1 MLHVIR
7 ERIQGWIA
15 WAIIILLIIP
25 FALWG
30 INQYFGGAGPLVAA
44 TVNGEEISQQE
55 YQQNYY
61 MQRNRMREML
71 GAQYDPS
78 VFDARIKEQALQD
91 LINQELLAQHADDAG
106 YRVADESIK
115 QTILSIDAFKE
126 NGQFSNQLYASA
138 LQAQGETPASFEQ
151 RLQRAILTQQLHSGV
166 STSALVPQTELERL
180 LKLEHQTRDIDHL
193 VLKAD
198 TYKDEADATQEALQ
212 QYYEEHQDEFM
223 TPERVSIEYVEL
235 KSADLGKDAQP
246 TEQELREFY
255 KDRVSQ
261 FQVPEERR
269 TRHIL
274 IAVDEGADE
283 ATIEKA
289 REKANDIYKKLT
301 EGADFAKLAE
311 EYSDDPGSSKLGGDI
326 GFFGHG
332 SLDPQY
338 EETMFALKEGEI
350 SKPVLSSFGFHIIK
364 LEEIRAEKSKTF
376 EEVKDDLLA
385 EYQQNVADRKYFEE
399 AEKLTR
405 LAYEVPTTLNDA
417 AGAVGLEIKTTPLFS
432 RKGGPGVAAN
442 PKVAQAAFSN
452 EVLVEGYNSEPIEIG
467 ENDVVVL
474 RVKEHVEKKQRTLEE
489 AKAEIKIRLLNEK
502 AREKAE
508 QQGEEIVARLRKG
521 EEPQAIAKE
530 MKLEW
535 TKSGELKRSDRKI
548 DSAIVKQA
556 FKLSRPEEG
565 QASYG
570 GTALANGDYA
580 IIAVNKVTDGS
591 IADMEES
598 NKTNLKR
605 TLVGIRG
612 EAAFNDMLST
622 MKDEAKIVIQEGNIE

>member
-30 INQYFGGAGPLVAA
+30 INKYFGGGGPLVAA

-78 VFDARIKEQALQD
+78 VFDARIKQQALQD
-91 LINQELLAQHADDAG
+91 LIDQELLAQNADAAG
-106 YRVADESIK
+106 FRVADESIK
-115 QTILSIDAFKE
+115 QTILGIDAFKE
-126 NGQFSNQLYASA
+126 NGQFSNQLYAST
-138 LQAQGETPASFEQ
+138 LQAQGETPASFER
-151 RLQRAILTQQLHSGV
+151 RLHRAILTQQLHSGV
-166 STSALVPQTELERL
+166 STSALVTQTELDRL
-180 LKLEHQTRDIDHL
+180 LKLENQTRDIDHL
-193 VLKAD
+193 LLKAD
-198 TYKDEADATQEALQ
+198 SYKDEADATEEALQ
-212 QYYEEHQDEFM
+212 QYYEKHKDELM

-235 KSADLGKDAQP
+235 KSTDLGKDVQP
-246 TEQELREFY
+246 TEEELRQFY
-255 KDRVSQ
+255 KERVSQ

-269 TRHIL
+269 TSHIL
-274 IAVDEGADE
+274 IAVDEGADK

-301 EGADFAKLAE
+301 EGADFAKMAE

-326 GFFGHG
+326 GFFGKG

-338 EETMFALKEGEI
+338 EEAMFALKVGEI

-364 LEEIRAEKSKTF
+364 LDEIRAEKSKSF

-385 EYQQNVADRKYFEE
+385 EYQQNVADRKYFED

-405 LAYEVPTTLNDA
+405 LAYEVPTTLTDA

-432 RKGGPGVAAN
+432 RKGGPGIAAN
-442 PKVAQAAFSN
+442 PKVVQAAFSDD
-452 EVLVEGYNSEPIEIG
+452 VLVEGYNSEPIEIG

-502 AREKAE
+502 AQQNAK

-521 EEPQAIAKE
+521 EEPQAIAEE

-565 QASYG
+565 QTSYG
-570 GTALANGDYA
+570 GTVLANGDYA
-580 IIAVNKVTDGS
+580 VIAVNKVIDGNVAE
-591 IADMEES
+591 IEES

-612 EAAFNDMLST
+612 EAEFNDLLST
-622 MKDEAKIVIQEGNIE
+622 LKDEAKIVIQENNVE

>member
-30 INQYFGGAGPLVAA
+30 INQYFGGGGPLVAA

-71 GAQYDPS
+71 GAQYDPT

-91 LINQELLAQHADDAG
+91 LINQKLLAQHADDAG
-106 YRVADESIK
+106 FRVAEESIK
-115 QTILSIDAFKE
+115 QTILGIDAFKE
-126 NGQFSNQLYASA
+126 NGQFSNQLYAST
-138 LQAQGETPASFEQ
+138 LQAQGETPTSFEQ
-151 RLQRAILTQQLHSGV
+151 RLHQAILTQQLHSGV
-166 STSALVPQTELERL
+166 STSALVTQNELDRL
-180 LKLEHQTRDIDHL
+180 LKLENQTRDIDHL

-198 TYKDEADATQEALQ
+198 TYKDETDATEQALQ
-212 QYYEEHQDEFM
+212 QYYEEHKDEFM
-223 TPERVSIEYVEL
+223 TPERVSVEYVEL
-235 KSADLGKDAQP
+235 KSTDLGKDVQP
-246 TEQELREFY
+246 TEEELRQFY

-301 EGADFAKLAE
+301 EGADFAKLAK
-311 EYSDDPGSSKLGGDI
+311 EYSDDPGSSNLGGDI
-326 GFFGHG
+326 GFFGRG

-338 EETMFALKEGEI
+338 EEAMFALKKGEI
-350 SKPVLSSFGFHIIK
+350 SKPVLTSFGFHIIQ
-364 LEEIRAEKSKTF
+364 LEEIRAEKSKSF
-376 EEVKDDLLA
+376 DEVKDDLLA
-385 EYQQNVADRKYFEE
+385 EYQQNVADRKYFED

-405 LAYEVPTTLNDA
+405 LAYEVPTTLTDA

-432 RKGGPGVAAN
+432 RKGGPGIAAN
-442 PKVAQAAFSN
+442 PKVTQAAFSD

-489 AKAEIKIRLLNEK
+489 AKAEIKTRLLNEK
-502 AREKAE
+502 AREKAH
-508 QQGEEIVARLRKG
+508 QQGEELVARLRKG
-521 EEPQAIAKE
+521 EQPQAIAE
-530 MKLEW
+530 AMKLEW

-556 FKLSRPEEG
+556 FKLSRPQEG

-570 GTALANGDYA
+570 GTELANGDYA
-580 IIAVNKVTDGS
+580 VIAVNKVTDGD
-591 IADMEES
+591 IAKIEES

-605 TLVGIRG
+605 TLTGIRG
-612 EAAFNDMLST
+612 EAAFNDLLST
-622 MKDEAKIVIQEGNIE
+622 LKDEAKIVIQQDNIE

>member
-30 INQYFGGAGPLVAA
+30 INKYFGGGGPLVAA

-78 VFDARIKEQALQD
+78 VFDARIKQQALQD
-91 LINQELLAQHADDAG
+91 LIDQELLAQNADAAG
-106 YRVADESIK
+106 FRVADESIK
-115 QTILSIDAFKE
+115 QTILGIDAFKE
-126 NGQFSNQLYASA
+126 NGQFSNQLYAST
-138 LQAQGETPASFEQ
+138 LQAQGETPASFER
-151 RLQRAILTQQLHSGV
+151 RLHRAILTQQLHSGV
-166 STSALVPQTELERL
+166 STSALVTQTELDRL
-180 LKLEHQTRDIDHL
+180 LKLENQTRDIDHL
-193 VLKAD
+193 LLKAD
-198 TYKDEADATQEALQ
+198 SYKDEADATEEALQ
-212 QYYEEHQDEFM
+212 QYYEKHKDELM

-235 KSADLGKDAQP
+235 KSTDLGKDVQP
-246 TEQELREFY
+246 TEEELRQFY
-255 KDRVSQ
+255 KERVSQ

-269 TRHIL
+269 TSHIL
-274 IAVDEGADE
+274 IAVDEGADK

-301 EGADFAKLAE
+301 EGADFAKMAE

-326 GFFGHG
+326 GFFGKG

-338 EETMFALKEGEI
+338 EEAMFALKVGEI

-364 LEEIRAEKSKTF
+364 LDEIRAEKSKSF

-385 EYQQNVADRKYFEE
+385 EYQQNVADRKYFED

-405 LAYEVPTTLNDA
+405 LAYEVPTTLTDA
-417 AGAVGLEIKTTPLFS
+417 AGALGLEIKTTPLFS
-432 RKGGPGVAAN
+432 RKGGPGIAAN
-442 PKVAQAAFSN
+442 PKVVQAAFSDD
-452 EVLVEGYNSEPIEIG
+452 VLVEGYNSEPIEIG

-502 AREKAE
+502 AQQNAK

-521 EEPQAIAKE
+521 EEPQAIAEE

-565 QASYG
+565 QTSYG
-570 GTALANGDYA
+570 GTVLANGDYA
-580 IIAVNKVTDGS
+580 VIAVNKVIDGNVAE
-591 IADMEES
+591 IEES

-612 EAAFNDMLST
+612 EAEFNDLLST
-622 MKDEAKIVIQEGNIE
+622 LKDEAKIVIQENNVE

>member
-30 INQYFGGAGPLVAA
+30 INKYFGGGGPLVAA
-44 TVNGEEISQQE
+44 TVNGEEISQRD

-78 VFDARIKEQALQD
+78 VFDARIKQQALQD
-91 LINQELLAQHADDAG
+91 LIDQELLAQNADAAG
-106 YRVADESIK
+106 FRVADESIK
-115 QTILSIDAFKE
+115 QTILGIDAFKE
-126 NGQFSNQLYASA
+126 NGQFSNQLYAST
-138 LQAQGETPASFEQ
+138 LQAQGETPASFER
-151 RLQRAILTQQLHSGV
+151 RLHRAILTQQLHSGV
-166 STSALVPQTELERL
+166 STSALVTQTELDRL
-180 LKLEHQTRDIDHL
+180 LKLENQTRDIDHL
-193 VLKAD
+193 LLKAD
-198 TYKDEADATQEALQ
+198 SYKDEADATEEALQ
-212 QYYEEHQDEFM
+212 QYYEKHKDELM

-235 KSADLGKDAQP
+235 KSTDLGKDVQP
-246 TEQELREFY
+246 TEEELRQFY
-255 KDRVSQ
+255 KERVSQ

-269 TRHIL
+269 TSHIL
-274 IAVDEGADE
+274 IAVDEGADK

-301 EGADFAKLAE
+301 EGADFAKMAE

-326 GFFGHG
+326 GFFGKG

-338 EETMFALKEGEI
+338 EEAMFALKVGEI

-364 LEEIRAEKSKTF
+364 LDEIRAEKSKSF

-385 EYQQNVADRKYFEE
+385 EYQQNVADRKYFED

-405 LAYEVPTTLNDA
+405 LAYEVPTTLTDA

-432 RKGGPGVAAN
+432 RKGGPGIAAN
-442 PKVAQAAFSN
+442 PKVVQAAFSDD
-452 EVLVEGYNSEPIEIG
+452 VLVEGYNSEPIEIG

-502 AREKAE
+502 AQQNAK

-521 EEPQAIAKE
+521 EEPQAIAEE

-565 QASYG
+565 QTSYG
-570 GTALANGDYA
+570 GTVLANGDYA
-580 IIAVNKVTDGS
+580 VIAVNKVIDGNVAE
-591 IADMEES
+591 IEES

-612 EAAFNDMLST
+612 EAEFNDLLST
-622 MKDEAKIVIQEGNIE
+622 LKDEAKIVIQENNVE